1 MNLIEDLNWRYAT
14 KKMNGNTIPDD
25 TLETILD
32 AIRLSPSS
40 SGLQPYKVYIISDK
54 EVLKQIQPI
63 AMGQSQIVDCSHLL
77 VFASWENYT
86 LEKMEKVFNYTLRE
100 RGLPLNTMDDYKNNL
115 WGMYSQLPED
125 FHAHHASK
133 QAYIALGVGLVAA
146 AGQKIDATPMEG
158 FDPNALDEFLK
169 LKEKGLKSSC
179 LLALGYRDSEN
190 DYLVNMKKIRKPKD
204 ELFEKL

>member
-14 KKMNGNTIPDD
+14 KKMNGNSIPDD
-25 TLETILD
+25 KLNAILD

-40 SGLQPYKVYIISDK
+40 SGLQPYKVFVISGK

-77 VFASWENYT
+77 VFASWDNYT
-86 LEKMEKVFNYTLRE
+86 LEKIEKVFNYTLTE
-100 RGLPLNTMDDYKNNL
+100 RGLPLDKMDDYKNNL

-133 QAYIALGVGLVAA
+133 QAYIALGVALVAA
-146 AGQKIDATPMEG
+146 AQQKVDATPMEG

-169 LKEKGLKSSC
+169 LKEKGLKSSS
-179 LLALGYRDSEN
+179 LLALGYRDAEK
-190 DYLVNMKKIRKPKD
+190 DYLVNMKKVRMPKE
-204 ELFEKL
+204 ELFINL